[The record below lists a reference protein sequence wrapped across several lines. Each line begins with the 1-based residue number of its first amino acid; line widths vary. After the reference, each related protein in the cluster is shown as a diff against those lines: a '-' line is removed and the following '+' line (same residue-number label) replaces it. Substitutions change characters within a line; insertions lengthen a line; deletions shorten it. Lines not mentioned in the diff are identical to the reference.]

1 MLVRLCS
8 KSFKLGFSSL
18 GTKNF
23 QMYKLGFGETEN
35 KRSDCQHS
43 LNHGE
48 SKGVSRNISTSAS
61 WTTRKSLT
69 EWITTNCGKL
79 LLKRWEY
86 QTTLSV
92 FWETYMWVKKQQLE
106 SYMEQW
112 TGSKLWKEYKK
123 TVYCYPAYLISMQ
136 NKSCKVQGWMNHKL
150 ESRLLG
156 QISTT
161 SHMQKILRSGQSEE

>member
-1 MLVRLCS
+1 MLTRWFS
-8 KSFKLGFSSL
+8 KSFKLGFSSS

-23 QMYKLGFGETEN
+23 QMYKLGFEETREPEVRLPILIASQR
-35 KRSDCQHS
+35 KQWSFR
-43 LNHGE
+43 
-48 SKGVSRNISTSAS
+48 KISTSAS
-61 WTTRKSLT
+61 WTTQKSLT
-69 EWITTNCGKL
+69 ICITTNCGKL

-86 QTTLSV
+86 QTTLPVS
-92 FWETYMWVKKQQLE
+92 WKTYMWVKKQQLE
-106 SYMEQW
+106 SYMEQR

-123 TVYCYPAYLISMQ
+123 TVYCYPVYLISLQ

-161 SHMQKILRSGQSEE
+161 SHMQRIPV